1 MTVLDLILPI
11 MIVIGLLLGYKKGFF
26 ATVTKPLKLVFAI
39 CITVLAAAPII
50 NAWTRP
56 YFTGKVEN
64 WIYSSLIENSPDIT
78 TETAADSMPTLLKLM
93 ANLFNIDFST
103 AADGLSGT
111 ETVISGISEKMA
123 LPVGNLIA
131 VIVTY
136 IALFIIAKIFT
147 RVLLAVLNKFVKKGL
162 LGRVNKVLGLLTG
175 GMVATILA
183 CITSSIA
190 YRISPE
196 FASGAISTFI
206 RNINPFAI
214 LMKF

>member
-1 MTVLDLILPI
+1 MTILDLILPI

-39 CITVLAAAPII
+39 CITVLVAAPII

-56 YFTGKVEN
+56 FFTGKVEA
-64 WIYSSLIENSPDIT
+64 WIYSSLMENCPDIT
-78 TETAADSMPTLLKLM
+78 TETATESMPTLLKLM
-93 ANLFNIDFST
+93 ANLFNIDFSAT
-103 AADGLSGT
+103 EGISET

-123 LPVGNLIA
+123 LPIGNLIA

-136 IALFIIAKIFT
+136 VLLFIVAKIFT
-147 RVLLAVLNKFVKKGL
+147 RILLAVLNKFAKKGL
-162 LGRVNKVLGLLTG
+162 LGRVNKFLGFLTG
-175 GMVATILA
+175 GMIATILA

-190 YRISPE
+190 YKISPE